1 MDSAESM
8 AMILALEGHDTRTVH
23 DGQSALEAVA
33 RGDAE
38 VVLLDLGL
46 PGLNGFEVAR
56 RLRATTAGRDLL
68 LIATTGWGQ
77 QKDIQASAAAGFDHH
92 LVKPVNFA
100 ALSAI
105 LSRKPV
111 QD

>member
-1 MDSAESM
+1 
-8 AMILALEGHDTRTVH
+8 MILALEGHDTRSVH
-23 DGQSALEAVA
+23 DGKSALEAVA
-33 RGDAE
+33 RGDVE

-56 RLRATTAGRDLL
+56 RLRATPAGRDLR

-77 QKDIQASAAAGFDHH
+77 QKDIEASAAAGFDHH
-92 LVKPVNFA
+92 LVKPVDFA
-100 ALSAI
+100 TLGAI
-105 LSRKPV
+105 LCAKPV